1 MIITEKK
8 SEKAIG
14 IGHKDGSLVKVLCYV
29 IASERLRAV
38 SAIHGWIDPL
48 GRKAK
53 LWSSLPG
60 NRTLRKGPSS
70 SIREDM
76 LPFGLLL

>member
-38 SAIHGWIDPL
+38 SAIHGWIHHFGSEVRL
-48 GRKAK
+48 NIRAEGGRQETGSKFK
-53 LWSSLPG
+53 LHNHLP
-60 NRTLRKGPSS
+60 RIYFL
-70 SIREDM
+70 
-76 LPFGLLL
+76 